1 MLAALPQATALAAGA
16 PEPPAGGPAS
26 MRICISR
33 WAAATRHPSREQIS
47 RNRETT
53 KTRKPETK
61 CRRPPEPESSLMHLL
76 HNSIRRGRGHGRSG
90 TVPEPRSAQRSVR
103 PPRWPGKRAGPT
115 QGLSASVSDKALAFL
130 ELAELPVRET
140 RRAPILHVSQRGVAR
155 CRGAHRGR
163 QRGRRHGKPLRIGRF
178 HPADRHL
185 PTRR

>member
-1 MLAALPQATALAAGA
+1 MAD
-16 PEPPAGGPAS
+16 
-26 MRICISR
+26 
-33 WAAATRHPSREQIS
+33 
-47 RNRETT
+47 
-53 KTRKPETK
+53 
-61 CRRPPEPESSLMHLL
+61 
-76 HNSIRRGRGHGRSG
+76 RGRYR
-90 TVPEPRSAQRSVR
+90 EPRSAQRSVR